1 MLGRDAALESGGGL
15 SSCKEM
21 GDINFA
27 ESGKVKG
34 RGKRPTRQGPSA
46 CSRLACGLNLRGWPH
61 QHNP

>member
-1 MLGRDAALESGGGL
+1 MLGRDAALESGGRL
-15 SSCKEM
+15 SFCKEM

-34 RGKRPTRQGPSA
+34 RGKRPTRQGPK
-46 CSRLACGLNLRGWPH
+46 RMLRTEPAQQCGWPH